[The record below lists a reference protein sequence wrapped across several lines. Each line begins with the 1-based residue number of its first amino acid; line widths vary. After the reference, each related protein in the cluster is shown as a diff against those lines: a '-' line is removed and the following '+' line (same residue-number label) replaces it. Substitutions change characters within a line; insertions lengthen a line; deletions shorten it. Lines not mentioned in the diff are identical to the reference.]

1 MRTTRKAKP
10 TSAFAK
16 IDAKRKRYTPDL
28 EGYGTPDQW
37 RKNFSERIGFEEAH
51 EEAGVGGPY
60 FSVVSQIEIFALGGE
75 RSSGY
80 WSHRQCDAQIMS
92 NLTVQRRLKLF

>member
-16 IDAKRKRYTPDL
+16 IDAKRKRYNPDL
-28 EGYGTPDQW
+28 EGYGNPDQW

-51 EEAGVGGPY
+51 GILRKSERDARELLGVNATATWGDIIKA
-60 FSVVSQIEIFALGGE
+60 F
-75 RSSGY
+75 R
-80 WSHRQCDAQIMS
+80 
-92 NLTVQRRLKLF
+92 RRLWRIIPTVYG